1 MLTGCDGDCLQ
12 AMTSQHED
20 AQQTIVRM
28 QQLMAESQKKEHA
41 AASHFAQVILLRE
54 RESQ

>member
-1 MLTGCDGDCLQ
+1 
-12 AMTSQHED
+12 MTSQHED

-54 RESQ
+54 RESQLYQEA